1 MTWRWPRAAIAS
13 CASPTAYWLAMS
25 ACPPRW
31 PRNDGRRN
39 DGLAMNLAFRLARR
53 EMRSGLAGF
62 RLFIACLALGVAAIA
77 GILSFSRAVEEGLR
91 ADAREILGGDVA
103 ISLLYREATPEQIEF
118 MKTRGELT
126 RWIDSRAMARP
137 TKSDGRPTLV
147 QLKAVEPGYPLY
159 GAIELKGG
167 GSLADAL
174 ARRDNIWGA
183 VVEESALKRMNLTPG
198 DRLRV
203 GDVTV
208 EVRGIIGRE
217 PDRGLNAFASLG
229 PRLMIPFEA
238 VAESGL
244 VQPGSLLNW
253 EYRLRLAPGVS
264 DVATINALKSRF
276 PDAGW
281 RLRGLAE
288 AGGGIRFWLDRLTQ
302 FIGLIGLA
310 SLLVGGVGVGNAI
323 SSFLAG
329 RLRTIATM
337 KCLGAPE
344 RLIFSTYFIEL
355 AALAVLGILVGLA
368 LGAALPFLA
377 QSVIA
382 EVLPVRARVA
392 LYAEPLAVAA
402 SFGLLVS
409 LLFALMP
416 LMRARRVPAATLM
429 RGAVVATGGRLPWRD
444 ALLIGTVAMALAAFT
459 IFTADSRAI
468 AGWFVLGAVAAFV
481 AFPLLA
487 RLLMMAA
494 AHAGKPRLA
503 GLRLALANLHRPGAP
518 TPIVMLSLGLGLTVL
533 VATALIEGNLRE
545 QLTRR
550 IPSDA
555 PAFFFVDIQSTQMP
569 DFEKALAAVAGAGR
583 LDKVPSLRGRI
594 VRIGGRP
601 VNEMAVPPEA
611 RWAVEG
617 DRGVTYAATPPEGS
631 RIVAGQWWPPDYRGP
646 QLISFDET
654 LAKAFG
660 LGLGDTITVNVLG
673 RDIDAKIASLRR
685 IEWTTLSI
693 NFVFV
698 YSPGILDKAPHTF
711 LATVKATPDAED
723 AIFKTVTEQFPNV
736 TVVRIRD
743 AIETAADVLG
753 NIGLASRVIGFLSI
767 LAGVLVLAGAMLR
780 TQQRRVHEA
789 VVMKVLGATRARI
802 AGIFAWEFA
811 ALGLATAVAALGV
824 GTLGAYLVVTRLM
837 RLDWTFLPTVAV
849 AVALGAMA
857 VTLAFGLAGTLAALR
872 QRPLALLRNE

>member
-1 MTWRWPRAAIAS
+1 
-13 CASPTAYWLAMS
+13 
-25 ACPPRW
+25 
-31 PRNDGRRN
+31 
-39 DGLAMNLAFRLARR
+39 MNLAFRLARR

-62 RLFIACLALGVAAIA
+62 RLFIACLALGVAAIT

-103 ISLLYREATPEQIEF
+103 ISLLYREATPEQIDF
-118 MKTRGELT
+118 LKTQGQFV

-147 QLKAVEPGYPLY
+147 QLKAVEPAYPLY
-159 GAIELKGG
+159 GTVELQGG

-174 ARRDNIWGA
+174 AKRDGVWGA
-183 VVEESALKRMNLTPG
+183 VVEEAALKRMNLAPG
-198 DRLRV
+198 DRVRV

-208 EVRGIIGRE
+208 EVRGIIARE

-238 VAESGL
+238 VTESGL
-244 VQPGSLLNW
+244 IQPGSLLNW
-253 EYRLRLAPGVS
+253 EYRLRLPPGTS
-264 DVATINALKSRF
+264 DVAAINALKGRF

-281 RLRGLAE
+281 RVRGLAE

-329 RLRTIATM
+329 RLRTIAIM

-344 RLIFSTYFIEL
+344 RLVLSTYLIQL
-355 AALAVLGILVGLA
+355 SALALLGVAIGLA
-368 LGAALPFLA
+368 IGAALPFLA
-377 QSVIA
+377 QSLIA

-392 LYAEPLAVAA
+392 LYVEPLAIAGA
-402 SFGLLVS
+402 FGLLVS
-409 LLFALMP
+409 LMFTLMP

-429 RGAVVATGGRLPWRD
+429 RGAVVAASGRLPWRD
-444 ALLIGTVAMALAAFT
+444 ALLIGAVAMALAAFT
-459 IFTADSRAI
+459 IFTADSRSI
-468 AGWFVLGAVAAFV
+468 AAWFVLGAVASFI

-487 RLLMMAA
+487 RLLMLAA
-494 AHAGKPRLA
+494 AHAGKPKLA

-545 QLTRR
+545 QLTQR

-569 DFEKALAAVAGAGR
+569 AFEKAIAAIPGAGA

-594 VRIGGRP
+594 VRIGGKP
-601 VNEMAVPPEA
+601 TSEVAVPSEA
-611 RWAVEG
+611 RWAVDG
-617 DRGVTYAATPPEGS
+617 DRGVTYSATPPEGS
-631 RIVAGQWWPPDYRGP
+631 RIVAGEWWPPDYHGP
-646 QLISFDET
+646 QLISFDEA
-654 LAKAFG
+654 LAHAFG
-660 LGLGDTITVNVLG
+660 LKLGDTITVNVLG
-673 RDIDAKIASLRR
+673 RDIEATIASLRR
-685 IEWTTLSI
+685 IEWTTLAI

-698 YSPGILDKAPHTF
+698 YSPGTLDKAPHTF

-723 AIFKTVTEQFPNV
+723 AIFKTVTDQFPNV

-743 AIETAADVLG
+743 AIETVADVLG

-767 LAGVLVLAGAMLR
+767 LAGVLVLAGAMLA

-789 VVMKVLGATRARI
+789 VVMKVLGATRGRI

-811 ALGLATAVAALGV
+811 ALGLATAVAALGI
-824 GTLGAYLVVTRLM
+824 GTLGAYLVVHRLM
-837 RLDWTFLPTVAV
+837 GLDWVFLPTVAV

-857 VTLAFGLAGTLAALR
+857 LTLAFGLAGTLAALR

>member
-1 MTWRWPRAAIAS
+1 MS
-13 CASPTAYWLAMS
+13 LAV
-25 ACPPRW
+25 
-31 PRNDGRRN
+31 
-39 DGLAMNLAFRLARR
+39 RLARR

-62 RLFIACLALGVAAIA
+62 RLFIACLALGVAAIT

-103 ISLLYREATPEQIEF
+103 ISLLYREATPEQIDF
-118 MKTRGELT
+118 LKTQGQLV

-147 QLKAVEPGYPLY
+147 QLKAVEPAYPLY
-159 GAIELKGG
+159 GTVELQGG
-167 GSLADAL
+167 SSLADAL
-174 ARRDNIWGA
+174 AKRDGVWGA
-183 VVEESALKRMNLTPG
+183 VVEEAALKRMNLAPG
-198 DRLRV
+198 DRVRV

-208 EVRGIIGRE
+208 EVRGIIARE

-238 VAESGL
+238 VTESGL
-244 VQPGSLLNW
+244 IQPGSLLNW
-253 EYRLRLAPGVS
+253 EYRLRLPPGTS
-264 DVATINALKSRF
+264 DVAAINALKGRF

-281 RLRGLAE
+281 RVRGLAE

-329 RLRTIATM
+329 RLRTIAIM

-344 RLIFSTYFIEL
+344 RLVLSTYLIQL
-355 AALAVLGILVGLA
+355 SALALLGVAIGLA
-368 LGAALPFLA
+368 IGAALPFLV
-377 QSVIA
+377 QSLIA

-392 LYAEPLAVAA
+392 LYVEPLAIAGA
-402 SFGLLVS
+402 FGLLVS
-409 LLFALMP
+409 LMFTLMP

-429 RGAVVATGGRLPWRD
+429 RGAVVAVGGRLPWRD
-444 ALLIGTVAMALAAFT
+444 ALLIGAVAMALAAFT
-459 IFTADSRAI
+459 IFTADSRSI
-468 AGWFVLGAVAAFV
+468 AAWFVLGAVAAFI

-487 RLLMMAA
+487 RLLMLAA
-494 AHAGKPRLA
+494 AHAGKPKLA

-545 QLTRR
+545 QLTQR

-569 DFEKALAAVAGAGR
+569 AFEKAIAAIPGAGA

-594 VRIGGRP
+594 VKLGGKP
-601 VNEMAVPPEA
+601 TSEVAVPPEA
-611 RWAVEG
+611 RWAVDG
-617 DRGVTYAATPPEGS
+617 DRGVTYSATPPEGS
-631 RIVAGQWWPPDYRGP
+631 RIVAGEWWPADYHGP
-646 QLISFDET
+646 QLISFDEG
-654 LAKAFG
+654 LAHAFG
-660 LGLGDTITVNVLG
+660 LKLGDTITVNVLG
-673 RDIDAKIASLRR
+673 RDIEATIASLRR
-685 IEWTTLSI
+685 IEWTTLAI

-698 YSPGILDKAPHTF
+698 YSPGTLDKAPHTF

-723 AIFKTVTEQFPNV
+723 AIFKTVTDQFPNV

-743 AIETAADVLG
+743 AIETVADVLG

-767 LAGVLVLAGAMLR
+767 LAGVLVLAGAMLA

-811 ALGLATAVAALGV
+811 ALGLATAVAALGI
-824 GTLGAYLVVTRLM
+824 GTLGAWLVVHRLM
-837 RLDWTFLPTVAV
+837 GLDWVFLPTVAV

-857 VTLAFGLAGTLAALR
+857 LTLAFGLAGTLAALR

>member
-1 MTWRWPRAAIAS
+1 
-13 CASPTAYWLAMS
+13 
-25 ACPPRW
+25 
-31 PRNDGRRN
+31 
-39 DGLAMNLAFRLARR
+39 MNLALRLARR

-77 GILSFSRAVEEGLR
+77 AILSFSRAVEEGLR

-103 ISLLYREATPEQIEF
+103 VSLLYREATPEQTEF
-118 MKTRGELT
+118 MKSRGDFV

-137 TKSDGRPTLV
+137 VKPDGRPTLV
-147 QLKAVEPGYPLY
+147 QLKAVEPAYPLY
-159 GAIELKGG
+159 GAIELQDGAKL
-167 GSLADAL
+167 SDVLAQKDGV
-174 ARRDNIWGA
+174 WGA
-183 VVEESALKRMNLTPG
+183 VVEEAALRRMNLAVG
-198 DRLRV
+198 DRLKV

-208 EVRGIIGRE
+208 EVRDIIARE

-229 PRLMIPFEA
+229 PRLMIPFAAVEA
-238 VAESGL
+238 SGL

-253 EYRLRLAPGVS
+253 EYRLRLPPGVS
-264 DVATINALKSRF
+264 DAAVIEELKNRF
-276 PDAGW
+276 PNAGL
-281 RLRGLAE
+281 RLRGLAD

-302 FIGLIGLA
+302 FIGLIGLS

-323 SSFLAG
+323 ASFLAG
-329 RLRTIATM
+329 RLRTIAIL

-344 RLIFSTYFIEL
+344 RLVFSTYL
-355 AALAVLGILVGLA
+355 LQLTALALVGVAAGLVLGAGL
-368 LGAALPFLA
+368 PYLA

-382 EVLPVRARVA
+382 DVLPVRARVD
-392 LYAEPLAVAA
+392 LYAKPLAIAA
-402 SFGLLVS
+402 AFGLLVS
-409 LLFALMP
+409 LLFTLMP
-416 LMRARRVPAATLM
+416 LLRARRVSAATLM
-429 RGAVVATGGRLPWRD
+429 RGAVVHGGRLAWRD
-444 ALLIGTVAMALAAFT
+444 AFLIGGVALALACFT
-459 IFTADSRAI
+459 VFTADSRRI
-468 AGWFVLGAVAAFV
+468 AGWFVLGATGAFI

-487 RLLMMAA
+487 RLLMLAA
-494 AHAGKPRLA
+494 ARAGKPRLA

-569 DFEKALAAVAGAGR
+569 DFEKAIAAIPGAGP

-594 VRIGGRP
+594 TRIGGKP
-601 VNEMAVPPEA
+601 LNEVAVPADA
-611 RWAVEG
+611 RWAVDG
-617 DRGVTYAATPPEGS
+617 DRGVTYSATPPEGS
-631 RIVAGQWWPPDYRGP
+631 RIVAGEWWPADYRGP
-646 QLISFDET
+646 QLLSFDEG
-654 LAKAFG
+654 LARQFG

-673 RDIDAKIASLRR
+673 RDIEGKIASLRR
-685 IEWTTLSI
+685 IEWTTLAI

-698 YSPGILDKAPHTF
+698 FSPGTLDKAPHTF
-711 LATVKATPDAED
+711 LATVKATPEAED
-723 AIFKTVTEQFPNV
+723 AIFKVVTDQFPNV

-743 AIETAADVLG
+743 AIETAASVLG

-767 LAGVLVLAGAMLR
+767 LAGVLVLAGAMLA

-811 ALGLATAVAALGV
+811 SLGLATALAALGV
-824 GTLGAYLVVTRLM
+824 GTLGAWLVVSRLM
-837 RLDWTFLPTVAV
+837 GLDWTFLPTVAV

-857 VTLAFGLAGTLAALR
+857 LTLAFGLAGTLAALR

>member
-1 MTWRWPRAAIAS
+1 MI
-13 CASPTAYWLAMS
+13 LA
-25 ACPPRW
+25 
-31 PRNDGRRN
+31 
-39 DGLAMNLAFRLARR
+39 LRLARR
-53 EMRSGLAGF
+53 EMRSGLGGF
-62 RLFIACLALGVAAIA
+62 RLFIACLALGVTAIA
-77 GILSFSRAVEEGLR
+77 AILSFSRAIEEGLR

-103 ISLLYREATPEQIEF
+103 VSLLYREATPEQMAFLRE
-118 MKTRGELT
+118 RGQFV

-137 TKSDGRPTLV
+137 LKTDGRPTLV
-147 QLKAVEPGYPLY
+147 QLKAVESAYPLY
-159 GAIELKGG
+159 GVLELKGG
-167 GSLADAL
+167 GSLGDAL
-174 ARRDNIWGA
+174 ARRDGVWGA
-183 VVEESALKRMNLTPG
+183 VVEEAALRRMNLALG

-203 GDVTV
+203 GEATV
-208 EVRGIIGRE
+208 EVRDVIARE

-238 VAESGL
+238 VIDSGL

-253 EYRLRLAPGVS
+253 EYRLRLAPGGS
-264 DVATINALKSRF
+264 DLAALAALKSRY

-281 RLRGLAE
+281 RLRGIAD
-288 AGGGIRFWLDRLTQ
+288 AGGGIRSWLDRLTQ
-302 FIGLIGLA
+302 FIGLIGLS

-329 RLRTIATM
+329 RLHTIATL

-344 RLIFSTYFIEL
+344 RLVFTTYFLQL
-355 AALAVLGILVGLA
+355 AALALLGVVIGVA
-368 LGAALPFLA
+368 VGAALPFVA
-377 QSVIA
+377 QAMIA
-382 EVLPVRARVA
+382 DLLPVRARIA
-392 LYAEPLAVAA
+392 LYAAPLATAA
-402 SFGLLVS
+402 AFGLLVS
-409 LLFALMP
+409 LLFALVP

-429 RGAVVATGGRLPWRD
+429 RGAVVEQRGLAWRD
-444 ALLIGTVAMALAAFT
+444 ALVIGAVAVALAAFT
-459 IFTADSRAI
+459 VFTADSRRI
-468 AGWFVLGAVAAFV
+468 AAWFVLGAVGAFI

-487 RLLMMAA
+487 RLVMAVA
-494 AHAGKPRLA
+494 ARAGKPKLA

-569 DFEKALAAVAGAGR
+569 AFEKAVAAVPGAGP

-594 VRIGGRP
+594 VKIGGKP
-601 VNEMAVPPEA
+601 VNEVAVPSEA

-617 DRGVTYAATPPEGS
+617 DRGVTYSATPPEGS
-631 RIVAGQWWPPDYRGP
+631 RIVAGEWWPPDYRGA
-646 QLISFDET
+646 QLISFDEG

-673 RDIDAKIASLRR
+673 RDIEARIASLRR
-685 IEWTTLSI
+685 IEWTTLTI

-698 YSPGILDKAPHTF
+698 YSPGTLDRAPHTF
-711 LATVKATPDAED
+711 LATVKSTPEAED
-723 AIFKTVTEQFPNV
+723 AIFTAVTDQFPNV

-743 AIETAADVLG
+743 AIETAAGVLG

-767 LAGVLVLAGAMLR
+767 LAGVLVLAGAMLA

-811 ALGLATAVAALGV
+811 FLGLATALAALGV
-824 GTLGAYLVVTRLM
+824 GTLGAWLVISRLM
-837 RLDWTFLPTVAV
+837 GLDWTFLPVVAV
-849 AVALGAMA
+849 AVAVGAMA
-857 VTLAFGLAGTLAALR
+857 LTLAFGLAGTLAALR

>member
-1 MTWRWPRAAIAS
+1 
-13 CASPTAYWLAMS
+13 
-25 ACPPRW
+25 
-31 PRNDGRRN
+31 
-39 DGLAMNLAFRLARR
+39 MNLAFRLARR

-62 RLFIACLALGVAAIA
+62 RLFIACLALGVAAIT

-103 ISLLYREATPEQIEF
+103 ISLLYREATPEQIDF
-118 MKTRGELT
+118 LKAQGQFV

-147 QLKAVEPGYPLY
+147 QLKAVEPAYPLY
-159 GAIELKGG
+159 GTVELQGG

-174 ARRDNIWGA
+174 AKRDGVWGA
-183 VVEESALKRMNLTPG
+183 VVEEAALKRMNLALG
-198 DRLRV
+198 DRVRV

-208 EVRGIIGRE
+208 EMRDLIARE

-238 VAESGL
+238 VTESGL
-244 VQPGSLLNW
+244 IQPGSLLNW
-253 EYRLRLAPGVS
+253 EYRLRLPPGTS
-264 DVATINALKSRF
+264 DVAAINAIKSRF

-281 RLRGLAE
+281 RVRGLAE

-329 RLRTIATM
+329 RLRTIAIM

-344 RLIFSTYFIEL
+344 RLVLSTYLIQL
-355 AALAVLGILVGLA
+355 AALAVLGVVIGLVI
-368 LGAALPFLA
+368 GAVLPFLA
-377 QSVIA
+377 QSLIA

-392 LYAEPLAVAA
+392 LYAEPLTIAA
-402 SFGLLVS
+402 AFGLLVS
-409 LLFALMP
+409 LMFTLMP

-429 RGAVVATGGRLPWRD
+429 RGAVVAADGRLPWRD
-444 ALLIGTVAMALAAFT
+444 ALLIGAVAMALAAFT
-459 IFTADSRAI
+459 IFTADSRSI
-468 AGWFVLGAVAAFV
+468 AGWFVLGAVAAFI

-494 AHAGKPRLA
+494 ARAGKPRLA

-545 QLTRR
+545 QLTQR

-569 DFEKALAAVAGAGR
+569 AFEKAIAAIPGAGA

-594 VRIGGRP
+594 VRIGGKP
-601 VNEMAVPPEA
+601 VSEVAVPPDA
-611 RWAVEG
+611 RWAVDG
-617 DRGVTYAATPPEGS
+617 DRGVTYSATPPEGS
-631 RIVAGQWWPPDYRGP
+631 RIVAGEWWPPDYQGP
-646 QLISFDET
+646 QLISFDEG
-654 LAKAFG
+654 LAHAFG
-660 LGLGDTITVNVLG
+660 LKLGDTITVNVLG
-673 RDIDAKIASLRR
+673 RDIEATIASLRR
-685 IEWTTLSI
+685 IEWTTLAI

-723 AIFKTVTEQFPNV
+723 AIFKTVTDQFPNV
-736 TVVRIRD
+736 TVVSIRD
-743 AIETAADVLG
+743 AIATAADVLG

-767 LAGVLVLAGAMLR
+767 LAGVLVLAGAMLA

-811 ALGLATAVAALGV
+811 ALGLATALAALGV
-824 GTLGAYLVVTRLM
+824 GTLGAWLVVRRLM
-837 RLDWTFLPTVAV
+837 GLDWIFLPTVAV

-857 VTLAFGLAGTLAALR
+857 LTLAFGLAGTLAALR

>member
-1 MTWRWPRAAIAS
+1 
-13 CASPTAYWLAMS
+13 
-25 ACPPRW
+25 
-31 PRNDGRRN
+31 
-39 DGLAMNLAFRLARR
+39 MNLAFRLARR

-62 RLFIACLALGVAAIA
+62 RLFIACLALGVAAIT

-103 ISLLYREATPEQIEF
+103 ISLLYREATPEQIDF
-118 MKTRGELT
+118 LKTQGQFV

-147 QLKAVEPGYPLY
+147 QLKAVEPAYPLY
-159 GAIELKGG
+159 GTVELQGG

-174 ARRDNIWGA
+174 AKRDGVWGA
-183 VVEESALKRMNLTPG
+183 VVEEAALKRMNLAPG
-198 DRLRV
+198 DRVRV

-208 EVRGIIGRE
+208 EVRGIIARE

-238 VAESGL
+238 VTELGL
-244 VQPGSLLNW
+244 IQPGSLLNW
-253 EYRLRLAPGVS
+253 EYRLRLPPGTS
-264 DVATINALKSRF
+264 DVAAINALKGRF

-281 RLRGLAE
+281 RVRGLAE

-323 SSFLAG
+323 ASFLAG
-329 RLRTIATM
+329 RLRTIAIM

-344 RLIFSTYFIEL
+344 RLVLSTYLIQL
-355 AALAVLGILVGLA
+355 AALALLGVAIGLA
-368 LGAALPFLA
+368 IGAALPFLA
-377 QSVIA
+377 QSLIA

-392 LYAEPLAVAA
+392 LYVEPLAIAGA
-402 SFGLLVS
+402 FGLLVS
-409 LLFALMP
+409 LMFTLMP

-429 RGAVVATGGRLPWRD
+429 RGAVVAASGRLPWRD
-444 ALLIGTVAMALAAFT
+444 ALLIGAVAMALAAFT
-459 IFTADSRAI
+459 IFTADSRSI
-468 AGWFVLGAVAAFV
+468 AAWFVLGAVAAFI

-487 RLLMMAA
+487 RLLMLAA
-494 AHAGKPRLA
+494 AHAGKPKLA

-545 QLTRR
+545 QLTQR

-569 DFEKALAAVAGAGR
+569 AFEKAIAAIPGAGA

-594 VRIGGRP
+594 VRIGGKP
-601 VNEMAVPPEA
+601 TSEVAVPSEA
-611 RWAVEG
+611 RWAVDG
-617 DRGVTYAATPPEGS
+617 DRGVTYSATPPEGS
-631 RIVAGQWWPPDYRGP
+631 RIVAGEWWPTDYHGP
-646 QLISFDET
+646 QLISFDES
-654 LAKAFG
+654 LAHAFG
-660 LGLGDTITVNVLG
+660 LKLGDTITVNVLG
-673 RDIDAKIASLRR
+673 RDIEATIASLRR
-685 IEWTTLSI
+685 IEWTTLAI

-698 YSPGILDKAPHTF
+698 YSPGTLDKAPHTF

-723 AIFKTVTEQFPNV
+723 AIFKTVTDQFPNV

-743 AIETAADVLG
+743 AIETVADVLG

-767 LAGVLVLAGAMLR
+767 LAGVLVLAGAMLA

-811 ALGLATAVAALGV
+811 ALGLATAVAALGI
-824 GTLGAYLVVTRLM
+824 GTLGAYLVVHRLM
-837 RLDWTFLPTVAV
+837 GLDWVFLPTVAV

-857 VTLAFGLAGTLAALR
+857 LTLAFGLAGTLAALR

>member
-1 MTWRWPRAAIAS
+1 MSQEADAGLMTP
-13 CASPTAYWLAMS
+13 
-25 ACPPRW
+25 PPRKTGHL
-31 PRNDGRRN
+31 PSEAREEGKKRRP
-39 DGLAMNLAFRLARR
+39 GLPLAFRLAAR
-53 EMRSGLAGF
+53 EMRGVLAGF

-77 GILSFSRAVEEGLR
+77 GILSFSRAVEEGLS

-103 ISLLYREATPEQIEF
+103 VSLLYREATPEQVEF
-118 MKTRGELT
+118 MKSRGQFV

-137 TKSDGRPTLV
+137 VKPDGRPTLV
-147 QLKAVEPGYPLY
+147 QMKAVEPDYPLY

-167 GSLADAL
+167 GTLADAL
-174 ARRDNIWGA
+174 AQRDGVWGA
-183 VVEESALKRMNLTPG
+183 VVEEAALRRMNVALG

-203 GDVTV
+203 GDATV
-208 EVRGIIGRE
+208 EVRDVLTRE

-229 PRLMIPFEA
+229 PRLMIPFAA
-238 VAESGL
+238 VAETGL

-253 EYRLRLAPGVS
+253 EYRLRLPPGTS
-264 DVATINALKSRF
+264 DKATIDALKSRF

-281 RLRGLAE
+281 RVRGLAE

-302 FIGLIGLA
+302 FIGLIGLS

-323 SSFLAG
+323 ASFLAG
-329 RLRTIATM
+329 RLRTIAIL

-344 RLIFSTYFIEL
+344 RLVFTTYFVQL
-355 AALAVLGILVGLA
+355 AALALLGVL
-368 LGAALPFLA
+368 LGVVIGGALPFLA
-377 QSVIA
+377 QSLIA
-382 EVLPVRARVA
+382 DVLPVRARVA
-392 LYAEPLAVAA
+392 LYADPLAIAGA
-402 SFGLLVS
+402 FGLLVA
-409 LLFALMP
+409 LLFTLVP
-416 LMRARRVPAATLM
+416 LLRARRIPAATLM
-429 RGAVVATGGRLPWRD
+429 RGAVVAVAGRLPWRD
-444 ALLIGTVAMALAAFT
+444 ALLILAVALALAAFT
-459 IFTADSRAI
+459 ILTADSRRI
-468 AGWFVLGAVAAFV
+468 AGWFVLGALGAFI

-487 RLLMMAA
+487 RLLMFAA
-494 AHAGKPRLA
+494 ARAGKPRLA

-555 PAFFFVDIQSTQMP
+555 PAFFFVDIQSNQIQE
-569 DFEKALAAVAGAGR
+569 FEKTLAAIPGAGP

-594 VRIGGRP
+594 VKIGGKP
-601 VNEMAVPPEA
+601 VSEFAVPSEA

-617 DRGVTYAATPPEGS
+617 DRGVTYSAKPPEGS
-631 RIVAGQWWPPDYRGP
+631 RIVAGEWWPPDYRGP
-646 QLISFDET
+646 QLISFDEA
-654 LAKAFG
+654 LARAFG

-673 RDIDAKIASLRR
+673 RDIEAKIASLRR

-698 YSPGILDKAPHTF
+698 YSPGLLDKAPHTF
-711 LATVKATPDAED
+711 LATVKATPGAED
-723 AIFKTVTEQFPNV
+723 AIFTAVTDHFPNV

-743 AIETAADVLG
+743 AIETAAGVLG

-767 LAGVLVLAGAMLR
+767 LAGVLVLAGAMLA

-811 ALGLATAVAALGV
+811 ALGLATALAALGV
-824 GTLGAYLVVTRLM
+824 GTAAAYFVISRLM
-837 RLDWTFLPTVAV
+837 GLDWTFLPTVAV
-849 AVALGAMA
+849 AVAAGATA
-857 VTLAFGLAGTLAALR
+857 LTLAFGLAGTLSALR